1 MSCPVLPSLQM
12 LTLWLWLSLRMSN
25 KDLFVGRSVAQAEL
39 EEVQY
44 GLARLLE
51 LITGTQLA
59 YKPVGSTQARAAK
72 RRSLNAKQQDKGA
85 AQEPSMSAPV
95 TPGAAEASH
104 HQPAT

>member
-59 YKPVGSTQARAAK
+59 YKPVGSTQARVAK
-72 RRSLNAKQQDKGA
+72 RRLLNTKPQDKGA
-85 AQEPSMSAPV
+85 AQEPSTSAPV
-95 TPGAAEASH
+95 TPGAADA
-104 HQPAT
+104 